1 MKFIQNHT
9 NVDKP
14 RSDAVHTLNFELK

>member
-1 MKFIQNHT
+1 MKFIQNRA